1 MQLALL
7 LRVFPRSQI
16 HVVVLEDLSSSAEA
30 VRAQMRH
37 VFHFL
42 GAEPFDVVDT
52 SPKNA
57 RTYETMT
64 AATQARLQAFFAP
77 HNKVLAR
84 MLGRSLPWDY

>member
-16 HVVVLEDLSSSAEA
+16 HVVVLEDLSSAEA
-30 VRAQMRH
+30 VRAHMRH

-52 SPKNA
+52 SPKNSRA
-57 RTYETMT
+57 YDTMA

-84 MLGRSLPWDY
+84 MLGRELPWRY

>member
-16 HVVVLEDLSSSAEA
+16 HVVVLEELSSSAES
-30 VRAQMRH
+30 VRAHMRH